1 MVISTVM
8 SVTAAAIENNF
19 QCREYNGNKNQLIPT
34 YICACAVYNNMASNK
49 EVKNTERI
57 NIALDETKS
66 TVRKTTDEAVKEIPR
81 FTKAVNEYQQETI
94 QASKDIADSFLDS
107 QKEVIHSMQ
116 SLWVPYI
123 ENVQN
128 SYLSYWGSP
137 QRFTENYSRAVSN
150 ITDNTIVATRLAN
163 NNLFASMDA
172 WKNSIVHARDNAKEF
187 SRLNANVA
195 NTFEN
200 VARENL
206 RDFSREG
213 RQ

>member
-8 SVTAAAIENNF
+8 NVTAAAIENNL
-19 QCREYNGNKNQLIPT
+19 QCREYNGNKYQLIPT
-34 YICACAVYNNMASNK
+34 YICACVLYNNMASNK
-49 EVKNTERI
+49 EVKNSERI

-107 QKEVIHSMQ
+107 QKEVIHSTQ

-137 QRFTENYSRAVSN
+137 QRFTENYARAVSN
-150 ITDNTIVATRLAN
+150 TTDYAIAVTRIAN
-163 NNLFASMDA
+163 NNLFASINA
-172 WKNSIVHARDNAKEF
+172 WKNSVQHIRDNAKEF

-206 RDFSREG
+206 REFSRE
-213 RQ
+213 

>member
-8 SVTAAAIENNF
+8 SVTAAAIENNLR
-19 QCREYNGNKNQLIPT
+19 CREYNGNKYQLIPT
-34 YICACAVYNNMASNK
+34 YICACVLYNNMASNK
-49 EVKNTERI
+49 EVKNSERI

-107 QKEVIHSMQ
+107 QKEVIHSTQ

-137 QRFTENYSRAVSN
+137 QRFTENYARAVSN
-150 ITDNTIVATRLAN
+150 TTDYAIAVTRIAN
-163 NNLFASMDA
+163 NNLFASINA
-172 WKNSIVHARDNAKEF
+172 WKNSVQHIRDNAKEF

-206 RDFSREG
+206 REFSRE
-213 RQ
+213 

>member
-1 MVISTVM
+1 M
-8 SVTAAAIENNF
+8 SVTAAVIENYL
-19 QCREYNGNKNQLIPT
+19 QCREYNGNKYQLIPT
-34 YICACAVYNNMASNK
+34 YICACVLYNNMASNK
-49 EVKNTERI
+49 EVKNSERI

-107 QKEVIHSMQ
+107 QKEVIHSTQ

-137 QRFTENYSRAVSN
+137 QRFTENYARAVSN
-150 ITDNTIVATRLAN
+150 TTDYTIAVTRIAN
-163 NNLFASMDA
+163 NNLFASMNA
-172 WKNSIVHARDNAKEF
+172 WKNSVQHIRDNAKEF

-206 RDFSREG
+206 REFSRE
-213 RQ
+213 

>member
-1 MVISTVM
+1 M
-8 SVTAAAIENNF
+8 SVTAAAIENNLR
-19 QCREYNGNKNQLIPT
+19 CREYNGNKYQLIPT
-34 YICACAVYNNMASNK
+34 YICACVLYNNMASNK
-49 EVKNTERI
+49 EVKNSERI

-137 QRFTENYSRAVSN
+137 QRFTENYARAVSN
-150 ITDNTIVATRLAN
+150 TTDYTIAVTRIAN
-163 NNLFASMDA
+163 NNLFASMNA
-172 WKNSIVHARDNAKEF
+172 WKNSVQHIRDNAKEF

-206 RDFSREG
+206 REFSRE
-213 RQ
+213 

>member
-1 MVISTVM
+1 
-8 SVTAAAIENNF
+8 
-19 QCREYNGNKNQLIPT
+19 
-34 YICACAVYNNMASNK
+34 MASHK
-49 EVKNTERI
+49 EVKNTENI

-66 TVRKTTDEAVKEIPR
+66 IVKKTTDEAVKEIPR

-94 QASKDIADSFLDS
+94 QATKDIADNFLDS

-128 SYLSYWGSP
+128 SYASYWVSP
-137 QRFTENYSRAVSN
+137 QRFTENYARAVSN
-150 ITDNTIVATRLAN
+150 ITDSTIVATRLAN
-163 NNLFASMDA
+163 NDLFASMNA
-172 WKNSIVHARDNAKEF
+172 WKNSIQHARDNAKEF

-200 VARENL
+200 AARDNL
-206 RDFSREG
+206 RDFSKEVETHSR

>member
-8 SVTAAAIENNF
+8 SVTAAAIENNLR
-19 QCREYNGNKNQLIPT
+19 CREYNGNKYQLIPT
-34 YICACAVYNNMASNK
+34 YICACVLYNNMASNK
-49 EVKNTERI
+49 EVKNSERI

-107 QKEVIHSMQ
+107 QKEVIHSTQ

-137 QRFTENYSRAVSN
+137 QRFTENYARAVSN
-150 ITDNTIVATRLAN
+150 TTDYTIAVTRIAN
-163 NNLFASMDA
+163 NNLFACMNA
-172 WKNSIVHARDNAKEF
+172 WKNSVQHIRDNAKEF
-187 SRLNANVA
+187 SRLNTNVA

-206 RDFSREG
+206 REFSRE
-213 RQ
+213 

>member
-1 MVISTVM
+1 M
-8 SVTAAAIENNF
+8 SVTAAAIENNLR
-19 QCREYNGNKNQLIPT
+19 CREYNGNKYQLIPT
-34 YICACAVYNNMASNK
+34 YICACVLYNNMASNK
-49 EVKNTERI
+49 EVKNSERI

-107 QKEVIHSMQ
+107 QKEVIHSTQ

-137 QRFTENYSRAVSN
+137 QRFTENYARAVSN
-150 ITDNTIVATRLAN
+150 TTDYAIAVTRIAN
-163 NNLFASMDA
+163 NNLFASINA
-172 WKNSIVHARDNAKEF
+172 WKNSVQHIRDNAKEF

-206 RDFSREG
+206 REFSRE
-213 RQ
+213 

>member
-1 MVISTVM
+1 MN
-8 SVTAAAIENNF
+8 VTAAAIENNLRY
-19 QCREYNGNKNQLIPT
+19 REYNGNKYQLIPT
-34 YICACAVYNNMASNK
+34 YICACVLYNNMASNK
-49 EVKNTERI
+49 EVKNSERI

-107 QKEVIHSMQ
+107 QKEVIHSTQ

-137 QRFTENYSRAVSN
+137 QRFTENYARAVSN
-150 ITDNTIVATRLAN
+150 TTDYAIAVTRIAN
-163 NNLFASMDA
+163 NNLFASINA
-172 WKNSIVHARDNAKEF
+172 WKNSVQHIRDNAKEF

-206 RDFSREG
+206 REFSRE
-213 RQ
+213 

>member
-1 MVISTVM
+1 M
-8 SVTAAAIENNF
+8 SVTAADLENNLKH
-19 QCREYNGNKNQLIPT
+19 REYNGNKYQLIPT
-34 YICACAVYNNMASNK
+34 YICACVLYTNMASNK
-49 EVKNTERI
+49 EVKNRII

-66 TVRKTTDEAVKEIPR
+66 TVKKTTDEAVKEIPR
-81 FTKAVNEYQQETI
+81 FTKAVNEYQEETI
-94 QASKDIADSFLDS
+94 QATKDIADSFLDS

-128 SYLSYWGSP
+128 SFLSYWGSP
-137 QRFTENYSRAVSN
+137 QRVTENYARAVSN
-150 ITDNTIVATRLAN
+150 ITDSTIVATRLAN
-163 NNLFASMDA
+163 NELFASMDA
-172 WKNSIVHARDNAKEF
+172 WKNSIQYARDNAKEF

-200 VARENL
+200 AARDNL

-213 RQ
+213 QQ